1 MPLPL
6 REIPSTD
13 DFGRLLPGVDPVA
26 AAALLTLLLVS
37 RDLAA
42 STEKFF
48 AGFGISDGKWS
59 LLMLLAAAPAKR
71 LRPSELAAK
80 LTVSR
85 ATISG
90 LLKGLERDRYVSRVE
105 DRSDGRVDAVR
116 ITRSGTALL
125 RKMVPRLARRHAA
138 ATAALST
145 AECATLIALLR
156 KLQIPADGEPL
167 SPRAKSRGSREPEA
181 GGDPSTGSG

>member
-1 MPLPL
+1 LPLPL

-13 DFGRLLPGVDPVA
+13 DLGRLLPGVEPTA

-42 STEKFF
+42 ATEKFF

-59 LLMLLAAAPAKR
+59 VLMLLAASPAKR
-71 LRPSELAAK
+71 LRPSELAAQ

-85 ATISG
+85 ATITG
-90 LLKGLERDRYVSRVE
+90 LLKGLERDRYVSRVD
-105 DRSDGRVDAVR
+105 DRNDGRVDAVR

-125 RKMVPRLARRHAA
+125 QKMVPRLARRHAA
-138 ATAALST
+138 STAQLST

-156 KLQIPADGEPL
+156 KLRIPVEGE
-167 SPRAKSRGSREPEA
+167 SA
-181 GGDPSTGSG
+181 TSGVR